1 MIAIRRRT
9 VRPLKS
15 RITVETLEKRILL
28 TTVMVNTVVDAIYP
42 PGTGLVSLRN
52 AVTDANG
59 SSTPT
64 TITFDPKVFAT
75 TQTIQLR
82 GTPLVFNNIANHDR
96 RRSGGWKNARTTDG
110 SEAPRN

>member
-9 VRPLKS
+9 VRPLMS
-15 RITVETLEKRILL
+15 RNLVETLE
-28 TTVMVNTVVDAIYP
+28 
-42 PGTGLVSLRN
+42 
-52 AVTDANG
+52 TDANG
-59 SSTPT
+59 STTPT